1 MNVLNP
7 DNSSFLYVVRNNLF
21 QISNSISMQNTRKDP
36 DTLLRTVRGSPCRAL
51 GPFQYVQLVQI
62 LFFGRTPWTATDLS
76 DVNWPYA
83 GYHNVLEHNLEWS
96 FFEVIGFFYPN
107 YFQIFREMET
117 FFQNAF
123 VFKLYP
129 LNICFLPI
137 SSFCF
142 SVFFQNV
149 NEIVNFRIL
158 SSGHGSANQ
167 SGWTFPTWHF
177 ELECEL
183 RKFPK

>member
-1 MNVLNP
+1 MLWE
-7 DNSSFLYVVRNNLF
+7 
-21 QISNSISMQNTRKDP
+21 ISIILIKFFISMQNTRKDP
-36 DTLLRTVRGSPCRAL
+36 DILLRTVRGSPCRTL
-51 GPFQYVQLVQI
+51 ESFEYVQSVQI

-129 LNICFLPI
+129 LNICFFAYLIFLLFRFFSKRERNRELQNLKFRSWI
-137 SSFCF
+137 SEP
-142 SVFFQNV
+142 V
-149 NEIVNFRIL
+149 
-158 SSGHGSANQ
+158 
-167 SGWTFPTWHF
+167 
-177 ELECEL
+177 
-183 RKFPK
+183 